1 MRIQP
6 APPALFVRNR
16 NRLRALLPPG
26 SLVVVHSNDVM
37 PTNADGSM
45 GFQQNSDFF
54 YLSGINQEE
63 SVLVLFPDAVRDEHR
78 EILFIRETTPQI
90 ALWEGDRLTKEKA
103 AGLSGIA
110 EVRWTTEFD
119 GLLRQLAVQ
128 AAAIYLDTNEHA
140 RATNPVETRND
151 RFVRECR
158 VRFPLHDLRRL
169 APLVTSLRTL
179 KQPEE
184 VDRIGRAARIT
195 AEGFKRVA
203 RFTKPGVRE
212 WEVEAELLH
221 EFVRQGSKG
230 FAYPP
235 IIGSGLNACVLHYVQ
250 NHNTCEDGEML
261 LLDVAAEYGNWNS
274 DLTRTIP
281 VNGRFAPRQRDIY
294 NAVLRVLRH
303 CEGILRPGVRPLDYQ
318 DAVVEFMQEELIGL
332 GLLDEAEARK
342 QGKDKALVKKYF
354 PHGVSHHLGLD
365 VHDVHLDN
373 QPVEAGHVFTIEPGI
388 YIREERTGIRL
399 ENNYL
404 ITDDGF
410 VNLLADAPIET
421 DEIEELMRSGR

>member
-45 GFQQNSDFF
+45 GFQQNTDFF
-54 YLSGINQEE
+54 YLSGIDQEE
-63 SVLVLFPDAVRDEHR
+63 SILVLFPDAVRDEHR

-103 AGLSGIA
+103 TELSGIA

-128 AAAIYLDTNEHA
+128 CAPIYLSTNEHA

-158 VRFPLHDLRRL
+158 ARFPLHDLRRL
-169 APLVTSLRTL
+169 APIVTSLRTL

-184 VDRIGRAARIT
+184 VDMIRQAARIT
-195 AEGFKRVA
+195 ADGFKRVA

-250 NHNTCEDGEML
+250 NHNTCGDGEML

-281 VNGRFAPRQRDIY
+281 VNGRFTRRQRDIY

-303 CEGILRPGVRPLDYQ
+303 CEGILRPGVRPIDYQ
-318 DAVVEFMQEELIGL
+318 NAVVEFMQEELIGL

-399 ENNYL
+399 ENDYL

-410 VNLLADAPIET
+410 VNLLADAPIEVE
-421 DEIEELMRSGR
+421 EIEELMRSGK

>member
-1 MRIQP
+1 
-6 APPALFVRNR
+6 
-16 NRLRALLPPG
+16 
-26 SLVVVHSNDVM
+26 
-37 PTNADGSM
+37 
-45 GFQQNSDFF
+45 
-54 YLSGINQEE
+54 
-63 SVLVLFPDAVRDEHR
+63 
-78 EILFIRETTPQI
+78 
-90 ALWEGDRLTKEKA
+90 
-103 AGLSGIA
+103 
-110 EVRWTTEFD
+110 
-119 GLLRQLAVQ
+119 
-128 AAAIYLDTNEHA
+128 
-140 RATNPVETRND
+140 
-151 RFVRECR
+151 
-158 VRFPLHDLRRL
+158 
-169 APLVTSLRTL
+169 
-179 KQPEE
+179 
-184 VDRIGRAARIT
+184 
-195 AEGFKRVA
+195 
-203 RFTKPGVRE
+203 
-212 WEVEAELLH
+212 
-221 EFVRQGSKG
+221 
-230 FAYPP
+230 
-235 IIGSGLNACVLHYVQ
+235 
-250 NHNTCEDGEML
+250 ML